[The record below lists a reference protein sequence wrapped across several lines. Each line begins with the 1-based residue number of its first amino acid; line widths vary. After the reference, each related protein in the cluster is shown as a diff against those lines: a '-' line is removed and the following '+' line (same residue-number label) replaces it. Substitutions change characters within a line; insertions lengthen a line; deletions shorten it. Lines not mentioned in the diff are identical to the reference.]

1 MIALHVSPG
10 EFYAGC
16 AQLRI
21 GGAASKAL
29 NPGSGSVVSAKPLS
43 ALVSATEFA
52 TFPGSYK
59 SSDIGIA
66 DASFKD
72 NFVYPMPGP
81 KLAAIAV
88 RGAGASSITKALPLG
103 KAGAAA
109 ANSPALSSPANAL
122 VQVRDAYGAD
132 DQVASSASASKAT
145 VAASSTGT
153 ATAATVTV
161 TARPTACASK
171 KRMVKARAA
180 ALVDEDDTAKI
191 NITEKRSK
199 TAFWSDPSNVGA
211 NVRVGMAGAHAARA
225 AGMHAA
231 RAEVAAGHVRNSR
244 VMRAMVVDA

>member
-29 NPGSGSVVSAKPLS
+29 NPGSGSAVSAKPLS

-132 DQVASSASASKAT
+132 DQVASSSKVT

-171 KRMVKARAA
+171 KRMVKARA

-231 RAEVAAGHVRNSR
+231 RAEAAGHVRNSR